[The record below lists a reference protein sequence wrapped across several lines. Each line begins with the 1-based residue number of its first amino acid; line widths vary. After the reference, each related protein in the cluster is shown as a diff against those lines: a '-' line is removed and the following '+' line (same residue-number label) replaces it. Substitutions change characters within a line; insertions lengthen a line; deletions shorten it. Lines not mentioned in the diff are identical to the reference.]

1 MSRIKPT
8 EVKDGDSLESSAV
21 NQAQSDIRGLEIN
34 RANVRQEGLTADVI
48 ESGTVFDSPETA
60 GFNISGT
67 ISTLRTDPGFLTG
80 GPVLNGGVIQNV
92 TVEDLDGAEG
102 EKIIVRV
109 SCRIKMNDYGART
122 FNDMLCPI
130 IDMRLRRAQVV
141 GLGSTVSGAVAT
153 NYTNECSGTRQ
164 QFELAW
170 SGKIPSSAV
179 SYGIHG
185 SMFAGTG
192 GMGEH
197 TDNAANSAYV
207 GTGGTSDDNKNEFA
221 LSENARGRTFD
232 YDFVYQT
239 SWLFDPGSTKY
250 GQVHFALFGFADL
263 RNTLAPILG
272 ASVGGADG
280 AGQVSYPGFNV
291 RYMHMS
297 AIRVRR

>member
-48 ESGTVFDSPETA
+48 ESGTVFDSPQTV
-60 GFNISGT
+60 GFNTSGT
-67 ISTLRTDPGFLTG
+67 ISTLRKEVGHSTG

-92 TVEDLDGAEG
+92 TVEDLDGADG

-130 IDMRLRRAQVV
+130 IDMRLRRAQSADGVTIDE
-141 GLGSTVSGAVAT
+141 SVAA
-153 NYTNECSGTRQ
+153 NYSHECSGTRQ
-164 QFELAW
+164 LFELAW

-179 SYGIHG
+179 SYGIG
-185 SMFAGTG
+185 TGMFAGTG
-192 GMGEH
+192 EMGVH
-197 TDNAANSAYV
+197 TDKAANSAYV

-221 LSENARGRTFD
+221 LSRNARGRTFD

-263 RNTLAPILG
+263 RNTLAPTG
-272 ASVGGADG
+272 MASVGGAGG

>member
-67 ISTLRTDPGFLTG
+67 ISTLRTDPGYQTG
-80 GPVLNGGVIQNV
+80 GPVLNGGEIQNV
-92 TVEDLDGAEG
+92 TVTNLDGADG
-102 EKIIVRV
+102 EKVIVRV

-130 IDMRLRRAQVV
+130 IDMRLRRAQSADGVTIDE
-141 GLGSTVSGAVAT
+141 SVAA
-153 NYTNECSGTRQ
+153 NYSHECSGTRQ
-164 QFELAW
+164 LFELAW

-179 SYGIHG
+179 SYGIG
-185 SMFAGTG
+185 TGMFAGTG
-192 GMGEH
+192 EMGVH
-197 TDNAANSAYV
+197 TDKAANSAYV

-221 LSENARGRTFD
+221 LSRNARGRTFD

-263 RNTLAPILG
+263 RNTLAPTG
-272 ASVGGADG
+272 MASVGGADG

>member
-80 GPVLNGGVIQNV
+80 GPVLNGAAIPNV
-92 TVEDLDGAEG
+92 TVEDLDGADG

-130 IDMRLRRAQVV
+130 IDMRLRRAQSADGVTIDE
-141 GLGSTVSGAVAT
+141 SVAA
-153 NYTNECSGTRQ
+153 NYSHECSGTRQ
-164 QFELAW
+164 LFELAW

-179 SYGIHG
+179 SYGIG
-185 SMFAGTG
+185 TGMFAGTAE
-192 GMGEH
+192 MGVH
-197 TDNAANSAYV
+197 TDKAANSAYV

-221 LSENARGRTFD
+221 LSRNARGRTFD

-263 RNTLAPILG
+263 RNTLAPTG
-272 ASVGGADG
+272 MASVGGAGG